1 MNQATTAV
9 LQGHLRN
16 EKGHQVPLE
25 LINQIDQTRDQV
37 VRELVLSA
45 KAMHEALSK
54 FKGQVFGDVAA
65 FITLSAE
72 QYGVELGGKKGNVT
86 LYSFDGQLKIQL
98 AIQENIVFDERLQA
112 AKALIDECIEEWSV
126 GSDPKIK
133 VLVHD
138 AFKADKEGNINT
150 GRVLGL
156 RRLDI
161 KDDKW
166 TRAMTAI
173 GESLQVVGSKQYM
186 RFYERVGEDKYLP
199 ITLDMAAI

>member
-1 MNQATTAV
+1 MNQATATIPEGYLRNA
-9 LQGHLRN
+9 QGHL
-16 EKGHQVPLE
+16 VPLT
-25 LINQIDQTRDQV
+25 LIKPIDQTRDQV
-37 VRELVLSA
+37 VQEL
-45 KAMHEALSK
+45 ALAARTMRDLLGK

-65 FITLSAE
+65 FVTLSAE

-86 LYSFDGQLKIQL
+86 LHSFDGQFKIQL

-138 AFKADKEGNINT
+138 AFKTDKEGNINT

-166 TRAMTAI
+166 MRAMTAI

-186 RFYERVGEDKYLP
+186 RFYERVGEDKYVP
-199 ITLDMAAI
+199 ISLDMAAL

>member
-1 MNQATTAV
+1 MNQVTAAIPEGY
-9 LQGHLRN
+9 LRNAQGHL
-16 EKGHQVPLE
+16 VPLT
-25 LINQIDQTRDQV
+25 LIKPIDQTRDQV
-37 VRELVLSA
+37 VQELALAA
-45 KAMHEALSK
+45 KTMRDLLSK

-65 FITLSAE
+65 FVTLSAE

-86 LYSFDGQLKIQL
+86 LHSFDGQFKIQL

-138 AFKADKEGNINT
+138 AFKTDKEGNINT

-161 KDDKW
+161 KDEKW

-186 RFYERVGEDKYLP
+186 RFYERVGEDKYQP
-199 ITLDMAAI
+199 ISLDMAAI